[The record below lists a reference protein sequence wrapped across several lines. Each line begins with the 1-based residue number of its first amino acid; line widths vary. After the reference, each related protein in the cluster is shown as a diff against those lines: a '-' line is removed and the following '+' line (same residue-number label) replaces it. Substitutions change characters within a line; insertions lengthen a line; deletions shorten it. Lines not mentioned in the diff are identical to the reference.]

1 MFKVL
6 LMVALVAAAV
16 WYGAKH
22 FDGMQPAKSHEVV
35 VSNQAGKAVERLRI
49 SVPGNTV
56 VVEVLEDGASRRLT
70 LPGGGSGPFRL
81 EWNNRGV
88 LGDRAWSGGQFTPGP
103 PLATHRLDFLPDGSV
118 SWSQA
123 PKPER

>member
-1 MFKVL
+1 MIKAL

-22 FDGMQPAKSHEVV
+22 FEGMQPAKSHEVV

-49 SVPGNTV
+49 TVPGNTV
-56 VVEVLEDGASRRLT
+56 VVEVLEDGATRRLA

-81 EWNNRGV
+81 EWHVRGI
-88 LGDRAWSGGQFTPGP
+88 LGDRNWSGGQYAAGGP
-103 PLATHRLDFLPDGSV
+103 LMTYSLEFLSDGRVTWGS
-118 SWSQA
+118 A
-123 PKPER
+123 ERAKK